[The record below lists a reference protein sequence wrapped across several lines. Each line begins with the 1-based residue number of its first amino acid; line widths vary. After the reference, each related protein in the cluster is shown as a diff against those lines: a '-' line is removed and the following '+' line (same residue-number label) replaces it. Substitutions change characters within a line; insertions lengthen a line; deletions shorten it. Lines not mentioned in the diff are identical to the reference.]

1 MPIILTR
8 EMFSITSDG
17 ARAEIKIWR
26 RPDLDSAAG
35 ARNAEEMA
43 AEAAK
48 LPHRGIR
55 EVILDLREAPGV
67 AGPRRPAGS
76 SRAPDAPG
84 LRRGERRQRVT
95 SFFGLAGLRAKLRS
109 GRRLLRASARAF
121 TPRSIRRS
129 IANPMGSNSVGPKP
143 IRLVRSSDDAHR

>member
-48 LPHRGIR
+48 LPNRGIR

-67 AGPRRPAGS
+67 AGPRSTAALGTMFARWA
-76 SRAPDAPG
+76 A
-84 LRRGERRQRVT
+84 
-95 SFFGLAGLRAKLRS
+95 AKVR
-109 GRRLLRASARAF
+109 
-121 TPRSIRRS
+121 
-129 IANPMGSNSVGPKP
+129 IAVLISEDPLKTLQFN
-143 IRLVRSSDDAHR
+143 RLVADHAPKHACVSTDEAEATRWFASGT

>member
-8 EMFSITSDG
+8 EMFSISSEG

-48 LPHRGIR
+48 LPNRGIR

-67 AGPRRPAGS
+67 AGPRTIEALGTMFARWA
-76 SRAPDAPG
+76 A
-84 LRRGERRQRVT
+84 
-95 SFFGLAGLRAKLRS
+95 AKVRIAVLI
-109 GRRLLRASARAF
+109 SADPLKTLQF
-121 TPRSIRRS
+121 
-129 IANPMGSNSVGPKP
+129 N
-143 IRLVRSSDDAHR
+143 RLVADHAPKHAFVTVNEVEATRWFASGI